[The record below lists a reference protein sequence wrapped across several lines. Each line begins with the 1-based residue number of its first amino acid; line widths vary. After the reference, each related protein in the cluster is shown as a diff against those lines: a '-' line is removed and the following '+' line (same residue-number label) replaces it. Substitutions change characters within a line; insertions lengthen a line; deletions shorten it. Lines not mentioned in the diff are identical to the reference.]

1 MVTSAATA
9 TPATADPRSWFQKA
23 RDWSFGVDYKGGQ
36 RWSSHFSRSEV
47 IGRLREG
54 GFAIGPNPTI
64 RGSLREA
71 AAQGGLSAVLPY
83 APPVPSAAKQ
93 ASTGALSLL
102 PKSAQ
107 GAVRWAG
114 RTALKWIGPLS
125 WGYRMAT
132 EVPGATQG
140 RGIVGGIASGID
152 KTVRITGEEVLWS
165 ATAGLGMAAGGMIGG
180 PVGMVAGFALGAIG
194 GYLGSKAWNS
204 AVDIAEAPYKM
215 AYGAYN
221 FLKQT
226 GIRNKRLELGGVASL
241 GNSTYAA
248 ATMRQR
254 ALGEIYRSGINQRSI
269 LGREAQYMH
278 LR

>member
-1 MVTSAATA
+1 
-9 TPATADPRSWFQKA
+9 
-23 RDWSFGVDYKGGQ
+23 
-36 RWSSHFSRSEV
+36 
-47 IGRLREG
+47 
-54 GFAIGPNPTI
+54 
-64 RGSLREA
+64 
-71 AAQGGLSAVLPY
+71 
-83 APPVPSAAKQ
+83 
-93 ASTGALSLL
+93 
-102 PKSAQ
+102 
-107 GAVRWAG
+107 
-114 RTALKWIGPLS
+114 
-125 WGYRMAT
+125 MAT

-204 AVDIAEAPYKM
+204 AVDIAEAPVRM